1 MWQTTTGECGAY
13 GGRMPE
19 ARMRVNPFAVRPP
32 LQSQALLEE
41 EQVVEVKRL
50 TSPDRQSG
58 YCGRVAVEPRELPL
72 GEHPR
77 PATTRLGSA
86 TGWGG
91 DRPESGG
98 GALQRGPDRAMA
110 VIEVEGVLPDGAYET
125 LARAIH
131 EDYVRRQRERG
142 AAPDSNPSMVGW
154 DELPETLK
162 RSNRDQAR
170 HIAAKLAA
178 VGCEI
183 EPLAHGGAE
192 QFSFSAEELEL
203 LSRME
208 HDRWWR
214 DREADGWTFAPEK
227 DAERKKSPY
236 LLPWQELPEEIREY
250 DRDTVRGLPALLAEA
265 GFHIVRK
272 RDETSSE

>member
-1 MWQTTTGECGAY
+1 
-13 GGRMPE
+13 
-19 ARMRVNPFAVRPP
+19 
-32 LQSQALLEE
+32 
-41 EQVVEVKRL
+41 
-50 TSPDRQSG
+50 
-58 YCGRVAVEPRELPL
+58 
-72 GEHPR
+72 
-77 PATTRLGSA
+77 
-86 TGWGG
+86 
-91 DRPESGG
+91 
-98 GALQRGPDRAMA
+98 MA